1 MASVAE
7 TPRDSFRLSMLVY
20 DTRFRAITIQVIVL
34 VLVLL
39 FVGWLADNT
48 IKNLAAK
55 DKDINFGFLW
65 NRAGYDIDQQLIPYT
80 NDSSHGRAAVIGLL
94 NTLVV
99 AFFGCILATIV
110 GVVAGVLRLS
120 KNWLVGRLMTVY
132 VEVFRNVPLLLWIIM
147 AFTVFSETMPVPK
160 DFKVTQ
166 EMVNNGTSPP
176 AEMILFDSV
185 AVTNR
190 GSNIPMPLL
199 DRPLGGIEIAGVPVN
214 FSVLATL
221 LVIVG
226 SIFANRALLKV
237 AKAVQEDT
245 GVRPVTWWK
254 SLAILFVPTIAL
266 LAAMGFH
273 LEVPA
278 FAAGEDGVSKG
289 FNFVGGINV
298 AHSFTALLIALSL
311 YTGSYI
317 AEAVRAGILAIS
329 RGQSEAAYALGLRP
343 GRTMRLVILPQA
355 LRVIMPPLISQYLN
369 LTKNTTLGIAI
380 SYLDL
385 KGTLGGI
392 TLNQTGRELECM
404 LLMMLIYLSLSLAI
418 SSVMNVYNNAMKLKE
433 R

>member
-404 LLMMLIYLSLSLAI
+404 LLMMLTYLILSLII
-418 SSVMNVYNNAMKLKE
+418 SSVLNAYNMSMQLKE

>member
-7 TPRDSFRLSMLVY
+7 TPKDSFRLSMLVY

-221 LVIVG
+221 LVIIG

-404 LLMMLIYLSLSLAI
+404 LLMMLTYLILSLII
-418 SSVMNVYNNAMKLKE
+418 SSVLNAYNMSMQLKE